1 MGRRK
6 SVDTAKPQSERR
18 PTRRKSERRQG
29 SPAKAAPPAA
39 PSPVDLSENLEA
51 VARSITERMLAR
63 FAGQGEHLRQL
74 VDTHWPTTA
83 RELRAG
89 LIDSHGN
96 ILTSRFVAERR
107 TAEGVEAN
115 GRSAGHA
122 TRVSPPARKS

>member
-6 SVDTAKPQSERR
+6 SVDPAKPQSERR
-18 PTRRKSERRQG
+18 TARRKSERRQG
-29 SPAKAAPPAA
+29 SPAKAAPP
-39 PSPVDLSENLEA
+39 PIDLTENLEA

-63 FAGQGEHLRQL
+63 LAGEGEHLRQL
-74 VDTHWPTTA
+74 VDAHWPATA

-89 LIDSHGN
+89 LIDSQGN

-107 TAEGVEAN
+107 TGEGIEAN

-122 TRVSPPARKS
+122 TRVSRPARKT

>member
-1 MGRRK
+1 MGHRK
-6 SVDTAKPQSERR
+6 SVEPAKPRSERR
-18 PTRRKSERRQG
+18 TGRSKSDRRQG
-29 SPAKAAPPAA
+29 SPAKAPSQAA
-39 PSPVDLSENLEA
+39 PNPVDLTENLEA

-74 VDTHWPTTA
+74 VDAHWPTTA

-89 LIDSHGN
+89 LIDSQGN

-107 TAEGVEAN
+107 TAEGIEAN

-122 TRVSPPARKS
+122 NRVSRPARKA

>member
-6 SVDTAKPQSERR
+6 SVDPAKPQSERR
-18 PTRRKSERRQG
+18 TARRKSERRQG
-29 SPAKAAPPAA
+29 SPVKAAPPAA
-39 PSPVDLSENLEA
+39 PPPIDLTENLEA

-63 FAGQGEHLRQL
+63 LAGEGEHLRQL
-74 VDTHWPTTA
+74 VDAHWPATA

-89 LIDSHGN
+89 LIDSQGN

-107 TAEGVEAN
+107 TGEGVEAN

-122 TRVSPPARKS
+122 TRVSRPASKT

>member
-6 SVDTAKPQSERR
+6 SVEPAKPQSEPR
-18 PTRRKSERRQG
+18 TSRRKSERRQG
-29 SPAKAAPPAA
+29 SPAKAASTAA
-39 PSPVDLSENLEA
+39 PPPIDLSENLEA

-96 ILTSRFVAERR
+96 ILTPRFVAERR

-122 TRVSPPARKS
+122 ARVPRPSRKQ